1 MGKVAATKSRNLKA
15 LTGWKVYVLAEA
27 ARVSSIR
34 LSGETAARR
43 GKQSGRSLFSL
54 RSWGLLGILG
64 SGVPDNA
71 TGELSILPCLAPSL
85 RNGVQKIDLDIIL
98 RMHDE

>member
-1 MGKVAATKSRNLKA
+1 MKLQP
-15 LTGWKVYVLAEA
+15 
-27 ARVSSIR
+27 
-34 LSGETAARR
+34 GEESNRE
-43 GKQSGRSLFSL
+43 GHFQSEEL
-54 RSWGLLGILG
+54 GLLGILG

-98 RMHDE
+98 RMHDEYHGTPCLMIPGL